1 MTIMTRMNASPNSK
15 KRTISRTDLLSDGS
29 DDWLRE
35 IIYRLAQISGR
46 LASFR
51 DAFGREIDLTPSQ
64 FLVLMG
70 VAYKQGDNGVAIAPL
85 AQHIGLAA
93 THVTTEVGRLVRRG
107 IMDKRPSE
115 EDRRS
120 VLVSLTQEGEALVN
134 RVSPLVRT
142 VNDILFQDITKEE
155 LQVVLGFA
163 EKLILNSE
171 YALSEIRVYEFRRN
185 RQPSLPKPET
195 A

>member
-1 MTIMTRMNASPNSK
+1 MSIMWHMDAMTLNK
-15 KRTISRTDLLSDGS
+15 QQTISRDDLLSDGS

-35 IIYRLAQISGR
+35 IIYRLAQVSGR
-46 LASFR
+46 LSTFR

-70 VAYKQGDNGVAIAPL
+70 VAYKQGKNGVAIAPL

-93 THVTTEVGRLVRRG
+93 THVTTEVGRLVRRD
-107 IMDKRPSE
+107 ILAKRPSE

-120 VLVSLTQEGEALVN
+120 VLVSLTKKGETLVN
-134 RVSPLVRT
+134 QVSPLVRN
-142 VNDILFQDITKEE
+142 VNDILFRGVSKEE
-155 LQVVLGFA
+155 LQVVMGFA

-171 YALSEIRVYEFRRN
+171 YALSEIRVYEFKRN
-185 RQPSLPKPET
+185 RSQTLPD
-195 A
+195 

>member
-1 MTIMTRMNASPNSK
+1 MTIMWRMTASQISK
-15 KRTISRTDLLSDGS
+15 KQTISRHDLLSDGS

-70 VAYKQGDNGVAIAPL
+70 VAYKQGENGVAIAPL

-93 THVTTEVGRLVRRG
+93 THVTTEVGRLVRRN
-107 IMDKRPSE
+107 ILLKRPSE

-120 VLVSLTQEGEALVN
+120 VLVSLTTEGEAMVQQ
-134 RVSPLVRT
+134 VSPLVRT

-185 RQPSLPKPET
+185 RRPPLSKPED